1 MKQNY
6 YIINIKRGSSMT
18 KFVGN
23 INKEQHDSISK
34 FLLKRFSDIEFYKR
48 DGQYFIVKELTD
60 FSKNDEKYAVYEEP
74 EMDIKYIPATSI
86 NEVVF
91 KQSEILD
98 DDYKLTLRYQ
108 IVPVDFIDGILD
120 IINASKSLKDAF
132 NKIKDIKRTL
142 Q

>member
-1 MKQNY
+1 
-6 YIINIKRGSSMT
+6 MT
-18 KFVGN
+18 RFVGY
-23 INKEQHDSISK
+23 ISKEEHDSISE
-34 FLLKRFSDIEFYKR
+34 FLLKRSAVTEFYRR
-48 DGQYFIVKELTD
+48 DDKYFILKDTD
-60 FSKNDEKYAVYEEP
+60 TPEGVERYAVYEDP
-74 EMDIKYIPATSI
+74 EIDIKYIPATAT

-98 DDYKLTLRYQ
+98 DDYKLTLKYQ
-108 IVPVDFIDGILD
+108 IVPVDFIDGILE

>member
-1 MKQNY
+1 
-6 YIINIKRGSSMT
+6 MT

-48 DGQYFIVKELTD
+48 DGQYFIVKDLSD
-60 FSKNDEKYAVYEEP
+60 FSKENDEKYAVYEEP
-74 EMDIKYIPATSI
+74 EMNIEYIPATAI

-98 DDYKLTLRYQ
+98 EDYKLTMKYQ
-108 IVPVDFIDGILD
+108 IVPVDFIDGILE

-142 Q
+142 QWKI

>member
-1 MKQNY
+1 
-6 YIINIKRGSSMT
+6 MT

-23 INKEQHDSISK
+23 INKEEHESISK

-48 DGQYFIVKELTD
+48 DGQYFIVKDLTD
-60 FSKNDEKYAVYEEP
+60 FSKKDDEKYAVYEEP
-74 EMDIKYIPATSI
+74 EMDIEYIPATAT

-120 IINASKSLKDAF
+120 IINTSKSLKDAF
-132 NKIKDIKRTL
+132 TKIQDIRRAL
-142 Q
+142 QWKI

>member
-1 MKQNY
+1 
-6 YIINIKRGSSMT
+6 MT

-48 DGQYFIVKELTD
+48 DGQYFIVKDLAD

-74 EMDIKYIPATSI
+74 EMNIKYIPATAM

-98 DDYKLTLRYQ
+98 DDYKLTMRYQ
-108 IVPVDFIDGILD
+108 IIPVDFIDGILD
-120 IINASKSLKDAF
+120 IVNTSKSLKEAF
-132 NKIKDIKRTL
+132 NKIQDIRRAL

>member
-1 MKQNY
+1 
-6 YIINIKRGSSMT
+6 MT

-48 DGQYFIVKELTD
+48 DGQYFIVKDLTD
-60 FSKNDEKYAVYEEP
+60 FSLYDEKYAVYEEP
-74 EMDIKYIPATSI
+74 EMNIKYIPATAM

-98 DDYKLTLRYQ
+98 DDYKLTMRYQ
-108 IVPVDFIDGILD
+108 IVPVEFIDGILD
-120 IINASKSLKDAF
+120 IVNTSKSLKEAF
-132 NKIKDIKRTL
+132 NKIQDIRRAL

>member
-1 MKQNY
+1 
-6 YIINIKRGSSMT
+6 MT

-48 DGQYFIVKELTD
+48 DGQYFIVKDLTD

-74 EMDIKYIPATSI
+74 EMDIKYIPATAM

-98 DDYKLTLRYQ
+98 DDYKLTMRYQ
-108 IVPVDFIDGILD
+108 IVPVEFIDGILD
-120 IINASKSLKDAF
+120 IVNTSKTLKEAF
-132 NKIKDIKRTL
+132 DKIQDIRRAL
-142 Q
+142 QWKI

>member
-1 MKQNY
+1 
-6 YIINIKRGSSMT
+6 MT
-18 KFVGN
+18 KFVGY
-23 INKEQHDSISK
+23 ISKEEHDSISE
-34 FLLKRFSDIEFYKR
+34 FLLKRSAVTEFYRR
-48 DGQYFIVKELTD
+48 DDKYFILKDTD
-60 FSKNDEKYAVYEEP
+60 TPEGVERYAVYEEP
-74 EMDIKYIPATSI
+74 EIDIKYIPATAT

-98 DDYKLTLRYQ
+98 DDYKLTLKYQ
-108 IVPVDFIDGILD
+108 IVPVDFIDGILE

>member
-1 MKQNY
+1 
-6 YIINIKRGSSMT
+6 MT
-18 KFVGN
+18 RFVGN

-34 FLLKRFSDIEFYKR
+34 FLLKRFSDIEFYNR
-48 DGQYFIVKELTD
+48 DGQYFIVKDLTD
-60 FSKNDEKYAVYEEP
+60 FSKENDEKYAVYEEP
-74 EMDIKYIPATSI
+74 EIDIKYIPATAT
-86 NEVVF
+86 NDVVF

-98 DDYKLTLRYQ
+98 EDYKLTMKYQ
-108 IVPVDFIDGILD
+108 IVPVDFIDGILE

>member
-1 MKQNY
+1 
-6 YIINIKRGSSMT
+6 MT

-48 DGQYFIVKELTD
+48 DGQYFLVKDLSD
-60 FSKNDEKYAVYEEP
+60 FSKENDEKYAVYEEP
-74 EMDIKYIPATSI
+74 EMNIEYIPATAI

-98 DDYKLTLRYQ
+98 EDYKLTMKYQ
-108 IVPVDFIDGILD
+108 IVPVDFIDGILE

>member
-1 MKQNY
+1 
-6 YIINIKRGSSMT
+6 MT

-48 DGQYFIVKELTD
+48 DGQYCIVKDLTD

-74 EMDIKYIPATSI
+74 EMNIKYIPATAM

-98 DDYKLTLRYQ
+98 DDYKLTMRYQ
-108 IVPVDFIDGILD
+108 IVPVEFIDGILD
-120 IINASKSLKDAF
+120 IINASKSLKEAF
-132 NKIKDIKRTL
+132 NKIQDIRRAL

>member
-1 MKQNY
+1 
-6 YIINIKRGSSMT
+6 MT
-18 KFVGN
+18 KFVGY
-23 INKEQHDSISK
+23 ISKEEHDSISE
-34 FLLKRFSDIEFYKR
+34 FLLKRSAVTEFYRR
-48 DGQYFIVKELTD
+48 DDKYFILKDTD
-60 FSKNDEKYAVYEEP
+60 TPEGVERYAVYEDP
-74 EMDIKYIPATSI
+74 EIDIKYIPATAT

-98 DDYKLTLRYQ
+98 DDYKLTLKYQ
-108 IVPVDFIDGILD
+108 IVPVDFIDGILE

>member
-1 MKQNY
+1 
-6 YIINIKRGSSMT
+6 MT

-48 DGQYFIVKELTD
+48 DGQYFIVKDLAD

-74 EMDIKYIPATSI
+74 EMNIKYIPATAM

-98 DDYKLTLRYQ
+98 DDYKLTMRYQ
-108 IVPVDFIDGILD
+108 IIPVEFVDGILD
-120 IINASKSLKDAF
+120 IVNTSKSLKEAF
-132 NKIKDIKRTL
+132 NKIQDIRRAL